1 MQRESVRDVVFE
13 ALWAHPLAE
22 GETERLAF
30 TLEQIP
36 ADARSILDVGCGD
49 GRITN
54 LLPRRHLVAACDRSS
69 AGAARWEV
77 PGLLA
82 AADQLPFPDRS
93 FDLVT
98 ILEVLEHLP
107 MPVVE
112 AIVAECS
119 RVAIR
124 YLLIT
129 VPLHDPIHA
138 AQILCENCQTTF
150 HPWGHLRSFTSSEL
164 RRLTPA
170 GFELLRSNQLM
181 HWQRRPSRIVS
192 AIRRRSHARRW
203 TRRPGTGASGSAVH
217 LIRASERTRPAPS
230 FRSLRT
236 IPVVTYC
243 PRCRSEHQP
252 ALPRGPLHRALS
264 VLDRVLS
271 PWPQRRGWQAMLLG
285 RSAFT

>member
-13 ALWAHPLAE
+13 ALWANPLT
-22 GETERLAF
+22 GHETERLAF
-30 TLEQIP
+30 TLGQIP

-82 AADQLPFPDRS
+82 AADRLPFPDRS

-129 VPLHDPIHA
+129 VPLRDPIHA
-138 AQILCENCQTTF
+138 AQILCEDCQTTF

-170 GFELLRSNQLM
+170 GFEPLRSNQLT
-181 HWQRRPSRIVS
+181 HWQRRPSRLVS
-192 AIRRRSHARRW
+192 GIRRRS
-203 TRRPGTGASGSAVH
+203 
-217 LIRASERTRPAPS
+217 L
-230 FRSLRT
+230 SLRT
-236 IPVVTYC
+236 ISVVTYC

-252 ALPRGPLHRALS
+252 TLPRGPVHRALS

-271 PWPQRRGWQAMLLG
+271 PWPQRHGWQALLLG
-285 RSAFT
+285 RSACE